1 MDQERQENS
10 MKTLHTTVTA
20 LSAVLLL
27 ASAALAQVTL
37 NSVRIGAH
45 DSVALAK
52 FYQAAFGMQEVNRIN
67 APGGPEVFVNFG
79 ATADAAKA
87 NKSEPIV
94 IMHRDSDDLKDP
106 IAHVILN
113 VKDMTATVA
122 AIKAAG
128 GSMAGDPRP
137 FGTTGVVIGIA
148 VDPAGNRV
156 ELIQRP

>member
-1 MDQERQENS
+1 
-10 MKTLHTTVTA
+10 MKSRYTPAIAV
-20 LSAVLLL
+20 SAVLLL

-37 NSVRIGAH
+37 NSVRIGAK

-52 FYQAAFGMQEVNRIN
+52 FYQSAFGMQEVNRITTP
-67 APGGPEVFVNFG
+67 AGPEIFVNFG

-106 IAHVILN
+106 IAHVILT

-122 AIKAAG
+122 AIKTAG
-128 GSMAGDPRP
+128 GTMAGDPRP
-137 FGTTGVVIGIA
+137 FGNTGIVIGIA
-148 VDPAGNRV
+148 IDPAGNRV